1 MPFKPGRL
9 VYATRTLPG
18 VEAGKAYEFLG
29 CMNEGKRSIRDPHDM
44 LVIEIDE
51 EEFNRSFTPKGQSK
65 IKVESVLS
73 VVAATRPK
81 ISRNIRYKIPVANR
95 VQRVMRA
102 KGNPALAAMGKKV
115 ESVLARVRTRIT
127 ERSL

>member
-51 EEFNRSFTPKGQSK
+51 DEFNRSFTPQGQSK

-73 VVAATRPK
+73 TAAVLR
-81 ISRNIRYKIPVANR
+81 SKIPQRIRRRVRVPNR
-95 VQRVMRA
+95 IQRVTRA
-102 KGNPALAAMGKKV
+102 KVASPLAAVTKV
-115 ESVLARVRTRIT
+115 ESVLRRVRQHLS
-127 ERSL
+127 ESK